1 LNLERSSFF
10 KSFLNQKIVYKQVK
24 LCENIHKETMSS
36 LVQLGAQIIFSHPCE
51 NNRKLLGKIVYVNN
65 NSNTFKIEGNRH
77 LDFNF
82 DTVIK
87 TTEGHSKGECHCCGK
102 LGPNYMCHN
111 EVEKLLRYDMNTRE
125 ILVKWLGFP
134 INSSIWLD
142 EDYLKTEVPDKYSE
156 FMTLV
161 LNQAQ
166 EGKFYHIEGNLFDP
180 QNGFTFNHRHHTEF
194 TDKRLIQSRSH
205 LRENLW
211 TREEEPTM
219 NTHMTLD
226 GKWLPKAKF
235 ADRRLKWANRGKRYN
250 IHPHLRLNPKKKLE
264 DWGWL

>member
-1 LNLERSSFF
+1 
-10 KSFLNQKIVYKQVK
+10 
-24 LCENIHKETMSS
+24 MSS
-36 LVQLGAQIIFSHPCE
+36 LVQLGAQIIFSHQCE
-51 NNRKLLGKIVYVNN
+51 KNRKLLGKIVYVNN

-102 LGPNYMCHN
+102 IGPNYMCHN
-111 EVEKLLRYDMNTRE
+111 DYSCYNEVEYVVEKLLRYDMNTRE
-125 ILVKWLGFP
+125 ILVKWLGSP
-134 INSSIWLD
+134 INSSTWLD

-161 LNQAQ
+161 LNQAR
-166 EGKFYHIEGNLFDP
+166 EGRFYHIEGNLFDP
-180 QNGFTFNHRHHTEF
+180 QNGFTFNHSHHTEF
-194 TDKRLIQSRSH
+194 MDKRLVQSRSH

-211 TREEEPTM
+211 TDEEEPTM
-219 NTHMTLD
+219 NTHMTYETHLMTLD
-226 GKWLPKAKF
+226 GKWLPRAKF

-250 IHPHLRLNPKKKLE
+250 IHPRK
-264 DWGWL
+264 